1 MSEGS
6 QGNRYVSSGERAE
19 GSARKPGML
28 LGRRWPWAA
37 GVAAAVVIGTA
48 AILILATAQPG
59 PEDPTRSDPTQL
71 VRPARAAIT
80 LPTVPVAATVEQLR
94 EEAQRAADEL
104 RERFPGLPDA
114 LHVAALFHALVRE
127 TEKAEKLWHQCIR
140 LDPKRAAY
148 YVNLAAIAMDR
159 GDSRLAEKTLREA
172 MRAGCS
178 SVDVDHHLGLC
189 LTSQGRCDEAE
200 QVLQKAL
207 AQYPRSGAC
216 WTALGEA
223 QLKLGK
229 AAEAETSLRKA
240 LALGSR
246 SASVYFALANACARQ
261 GKNQQAAEY
270 RKTFEE
276 LKTAQPL
283 DKQQRFQV
291 LSAAEARRNAVTI
304 LREAAAVHLR
314 QENSLASEAL
324 LLRAIA
330 LDPADPETCRA
341 LAAIYQGA
349 GMLAEERVVRQRL
362 VEIEP
367 HNPANYLHLAKVCAE
382 SGDPESAE
390 AVLKLAL
397 AIRPQWVEGY
407 ASLAQFCLQI
417 GKARHA
423 RWFAQEVLR
432 RQPSREGY
440 EFLATTCRALGDEL
454 GAQEAEA
461 LAQKFPAG
469 APQQTVAKSPSDE

>member
-1 MSEGS
+1 MAGLV
-6 QGNRYVSSGERAE
+6 GAVG
-19 GSARKPGML
+19 
-28 LGRRWPWAA
+28 LGA
-37 GVAAAVVIGTA
+37 T
-48 AILILATAQPG
+48 AILILALRQPG
-59 PEDPTRSDPTQL
+59 SEAPRRVDVPQVFGPA
-71 VRPARAAIT
+71 RPAII
-80 LPTVPVAATVEQLR
+80 LPSVPVAATVEQLR
-94 EEAQRAADEL
+94 EEAQRVTEEL
-104 RERFPGLPDA
+104 CERFAGLPDA
-114 LHVAALFHALVRE
+114 LHVAAMFHALVRE
-127 TEKAEKLWHQCIR
+127 SEKAEKLWHQCIH

-159 GDSRLAEKTLREA
+159 GDSALAEKTLREA
-172 MRAGCS
+172 IRAGCS

-207 AQYPRSGAC
+207 VQYPRSAAC

-229 AAEAETSLRKA
+229 AAEAEASLRKA
-240 LALGSR
+240 LALGAR
-246 SASVYFALANACARQ
+246 SASVYFALANACTRQ

-270 RKTFEE
+270 RKIFEE

-304 LREAAAVHLR
+304 LREAAAVHRR
-314 QENSLASEAL
+314 QENSLASEVL

-341 LAAIYQGA
+341 LAAIYQTA

-367 HNPANYLHLAKVCAE
+367 HNPVNYLNLAKVCVE

-397 AIRPQWVEGY
+397 AVRPQWIDGY
-407 ASLAQFCLQI
+407 ASLAQLCLQI

-440 EFLATTCRALGDEL
+440 EFLASACRALGDES

-469 APQQTVAKSPSDE
+469 SPQQAVAKSPSDE